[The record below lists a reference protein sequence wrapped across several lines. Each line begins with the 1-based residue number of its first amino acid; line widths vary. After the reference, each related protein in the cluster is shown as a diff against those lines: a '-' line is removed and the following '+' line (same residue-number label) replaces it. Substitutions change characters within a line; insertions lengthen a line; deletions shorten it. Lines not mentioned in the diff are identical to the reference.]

1 MKNEMSDEEWGAFL
15 NKIPSGTVAP
25 FGSYDEYLIKQGV
38 IEQDIRFWNELG
50 RLEQEKIK
58 EETQDSCLRIMM
70 FFHTHENKTPRD
82 AAIHFY
88 DNLATFADY
97 PFAQGKINELNN
109 LGYVN
114 EEDYPL
120 PWELKNRV
128 DLFGETLMNDPIK
141 SKEVELLFKPATSA
155 NAATRKLIRDGII

>member
-97 PFAQGKINELNN
+97 PFA
-109 LGYVN
+109 
-114 EEDYPL
+114 
-120 PWELKNRV
+120 
-128 DLFGETLMNDPIK
+128 
-141 SKEVELLFKPATSA
+141 
-155 NAATRKLIRDGII
+155 